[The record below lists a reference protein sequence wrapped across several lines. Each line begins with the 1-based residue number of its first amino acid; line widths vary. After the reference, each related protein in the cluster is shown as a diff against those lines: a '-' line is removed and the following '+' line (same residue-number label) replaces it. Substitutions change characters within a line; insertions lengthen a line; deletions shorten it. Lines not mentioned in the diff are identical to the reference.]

1 MDDRPLLTV
10 ILPTFNERDNIGPLI
25 TRIGGVLSQVPHE
38 ILVMDD
44 RSPDGT
50 AQAARAVSAGNPR
63 VHVIERDPPAGL
75 TRSIADGVERARGE
89 LVAWLDCDFSHPPE
103 LLPALVAPVRAG
115 DADIACASRYV
126 AGGSDER
133 DSRAAR
139 WASVVITRLARALVD
154 RRVTDYTTGYLVA
167 RRTLV
172 RALGLRGDYGEYC
185 IALLGDALRA
195 GCRVREVPYRSVP
208 RTHGESKTAT
218 SLSGFVRRGWR
229 YLWTI
234 AGLTLVRSRRSVDAA
249 RTPGHDVP
257 RTD

>member
-1 MDDRPLLTV
+1 MDDRPLVTV
-10 ILPTFNERDNIGPLI
+10 ILPTFNERDNIGPLVA
-25 TRIGGVLSQVPHE
+25 RIREVLADLPHE

-50 AQAARAVSAGNPR
+50 AAVARAAAAGAPN

-75 TRSIADGVERARGE
+75 TRSLADGVERARGD

-103 LLPALVAPVRAG
+103 LLPALVRPVRAG

-139 WASVVITRLARALVD
+139 WASVVITRIARALVD

-167 RRTLV
+167 RRALV
-172 RALGLRGDYGEYC
+172 RSLGLRGDYGEYC
-185 IALLGDALRA
+185 IALIGDALRA

-218 SLSGFVRRGWR
+218 NLTGFVRRGWR

-234 AGLTLVRSRRSVDAA
+234 ARLAVVRSPRAA
-249 RTPGHDVP
+249 RVERANGHDLP
-257 RTD
+257 RAD